1 MRDIKMTQ
9 KLSEFNFLYL
19 FGFSE
24 ITGNHLE
31 RLLPILKG
39 QTKKRSQI
47 GIVLIHDGVIGIN
60 KKGRITKAMEDL
72 LSLEVLIFSMIPDL
86 KARGIALAQTHE
98 KIIPIEYDGLID
110 LLDNSIK
117 IISWM

>member
-1 MRDIKMTQ
+1 MTQ
-9 KLSEFNFLYL
+9 ELSEFKFLYL

-39 QTKKRSQI
+39 QIKKGSQI

-60 KKGRITKAMEDL
+60 KRGRITEAMEEL
-72 LSLEVLIFSMIPDL
+72 LSLKVTLYAMIPDL
-86 KARGIALAQTHE
+86 KARGINLEQTHE
-98 KIIPIEYDGLID
+98 KIKPIEYDDLID
-110 LLDNSIK
+110 LLDNKLK
-117 IISWM
+117 IVSWM

>member
-1 MRDIKMTQ
+1 MTQ
-9 KLSEFNFLYL
+9 KLSEFKFLYL

-39 QTKKRSQI
+39 QIKKGSQI

-60 KKGRITKAMEDL
+60 KRGRITKAMEDL
-72 LSLEVLIFSMIPDL
+72 LSLEVGLYAMVPDL
-86 KARGIALAQTHE
+86 KARGIALEQTHE
-98 KIIPIEYDGLID
+98 KIKPIEYDDLID

>member
-1 MRDIKMTQ
+1 MTQ
-9 KLSEFNFLYL
+9 ELSELNFLYL

-39 QTKKRSQI
+39 QIKKGNQI

-60 KKGRITKAMEDL
+60 KRGKITKSMEDL
-72 LSLEVLIFSMIPDL
+72 LSLKLKLYAMIPDL
-86 KARGIALAQTHE
+86 KARGIALDQKHE
-98 KIIPIEYDGLID
+98 IIEPIEYDDLID

-117 IISWM
+117 IVSWM

>member
-1 MRDIKMTQ
+1 MTQ
-9 KLSEFNFLYL
+9 KLREFSFLYL

-39 QTKKRSQI
+39 QIKKGSQI

-60 KKGRITKAMEDL
+60 KKGRITKVMEEL
-72 LSLEVLIFSMIPDL
+72 LSLKVKLYAMIPDL
-86 KARGIALAQTHE
+86 KARGIALEQTHK
-98 KIIPIEYDGLID
+98 KIKPIEYDELVD
-110 LLDNSIK
+110 LLDNKLK

>member
-1 MRDIKMTQ
+1 MTQ

-39 QTKKRSQI
+39 QIEKGSQI

-60 KKGRITKAMEDL
+60 KKGRITKTMEDL
-72 LSLEVLIFSMIPDL
+72 LSLNITLYAMIPDL
-86 KARGIALAQTHE
+86 KARGITLDQTHE
-98 KIIPIEYDGLID
+98 KIKPIEYDDLID
-110 LLDNSIK
+110 LLDNTLK

>member
-1 MRDIKMTQ
+1 MTQ

-39 QTKKRSQI
+39 QIEKGSQI
-47 GIVLIHDGVIGIN
+47 GVVLIHDGVIGIN
-60 KKGRITKAMEDL
+60 KRGRITRAMEEL
-72 LSLEVLIFSMIPDL
+72 LNLEAILYAMTPDL
-86 KARGIALAQTHE
+86 KARGITLDQMHE
-98 KIIPIEYDGLID
+98 KIKPIEYDDLID
-110 LLDNSIK
+110 LLDKSIK
-117 IISWM
+117 IFSWM

>member
-1 MRDIKMTQ
+1 MTQ
-9 KLSEFNFLYL
+9 KLSEFKFLYL

-24 ITGNHLE
+24 ITGNHLK

-39 QTKKRSQI
+39 QIKKGSQI

-72 LSLEVLIFSMIPDL
+72 LSLEVTLYAMIPDL
-86 KARGIALAQTHE
+86 KARGITLDKTHE
-98 KIIPIEYDGLID
+98 KIEPIEYDDLID
-110 LLDNSIK
+110 LLDNTLK

>member
-1 MRDIKMTQ
+1 MTQ
-9 KLSEFNFLYL
+9 ELSEFKFLYL

-39 QTKKRSQI
+39 QIKKGGQI

-60 KKGRITKAMEDL
+60 KRGRITKAMEEL
-72 LSLEVLIFSMIPDL
+72 LSLKVILYAMIPDL
-86 KARGIALAQTHE
+86 KARGIDLEQTHE
-98 KIIPIEYDGLID
+98 KIKPIEYDDLID
-110 LLDNSIK
+110 LLDNKLK

>member
-1 MRDIKMTQ
+1 MTQ
-9 KLSEFNFLYL
+9 ELSEFKFLYL

-39 QTKKRSQI
+39 QIKKGGQI

-60 KKGRITKAMEDL
+60 KRGRITKAMEEL
-72 LSLEVLIFSMIPDL
+72 LSLKVILYAMIPDL
-86 KARGIALAQTHE
+86 KARGIDLEQTHE
-98 KIIPIEYDGLID
+98 KIKPIEYDDLID
-110 LLDNSIK
+110 ILDNTLK

>member
-1 MRDIKMTQ
+1 MQ
-9 KLSEFNFLYL
+9 ELSKLDFLYL

-39 QTKKRSQI
+39 QIKKRNQI

-60 KKGRITKAMEDL
+60 NKGRITKAMEDL
-72 LSLEVLIFSMIPDL
+72 LSLEVLLFSMTPDL
-86 KARGIALAQTHE
+86 KARGIALDQTHE
-98 KIIPIEYDGLID
+98 RIIPIEYDALID